1 MTGGARRIFVS
12 TNRLA
17 ARLLGAAACLLAA
30 GAAHAQAGSELS
42 SSPALRCLT
51 PASDD
56 RVKPVYPPR
65 LYEAKIGGSV
75 EVELEFTA
83 PDRRPK
89 VRIEGRPRDEFGD
102 AIEDYAKQL
111 RVPCMSAGGEPVHL
125 RQTFDF
131 IPNDGRKVVWTT
143 PTDTAD
149 AARKELLKC
158 TVKPPAGVLR
168 YPRDMVRQGR
178 DGTVLTRVHF
188 FDPKAAPTFE
198 VLYDGGDRSF
208 AEAVPDYIEQL
219 RLPCMGSAPV
229 DEDYQFV
236 FRIEGG
242 GSYKRRVLKDL
253 PLQTFLGAIKPIKPD
268 SIYFDTNTMKC
279 PFDVRLR
286 SRQPLEVNK
295 VEELEEDVP
304 GRHAFLDWLAERELN
319 LDRNAAGEVYGQS
332 MVVHVPCVKIDL

>member
-1 MTGGARRIFVS
+1 MRGAGRAFVS
-12 TNRLA
+12 TKRLA
-17 ARLLGAAACLLAA
+17 ASLLGAAAWLLSAS
-30 GAAHAQAGSELS
+30 AAHAQAESELS

-56 RVKPVYPPR
+56 RVKPPYPPT
-65 LYEAKIGGSV
+65 LYEAKIGASI
-75 EVELEFTA
+75 EVEFEFTA

-89 VRIEGRPRDEFGD
+89 VHIEGQPRDEFED

-111 RVPCMSAGGEPVHL
+111 RVPCMTAGGAHVHL

-131 IPNDGRKVVWTT
+131 TPNDGRKVVWTT
-143 PTDTAD
+143 PVDEAD
-149 AARKELLKC
+149 AGRQEQLKC
-158 TVKPPAGVLR
+158 IVKPSPTLIHYPAAMMWDGREANVL
-168 YPRDMVRQGR
+168 VRAR
-178 DGTVLTRVHF
+178 F
-188 FDPKAAPTFE
+188 SDPTTAPSFE
-198 VLYDGGDRSF
+198 VIYDGGHRSF
-208 AEAVPDYIEQL
+208 AQAVVGYLGEL
-219 RLPCMGSAPV
+219 RLPCLAGGPV
-229 DEDYQFV
+229 DDNFEFQF
-236 FRIEGG
+236 RLDGG
-242 GSYKRRVLKDL
+242 GKLTRRVLKDL
-253 PLQTFLGAIKPIKPD
+253 PLQTFLAAVKPIKPG
-268 SIYFDTNTMKC
+268 SVYFDTNTMKC